1 MIDKA
6 PTLEVMRGWVAK
18 HRQKQTPI
26 QQFDI
31 SIDVNGQWFHEG
43 SPIRREKMVA
53 LFASI
58 LTRLDDG
65 QFALV
70 TPGEIGI
77 IAVADAPFI
86 ITKMEIV
93 DPNDDP
99 VDVSGDD
106 PGNESGNDLGKI
118 SCKDRVIQLMTLH
131 GDIVTLDADHR
142 IILRQKD
149 GSEKPYIIVRGG
161 LEALIN
167 RAVYYELV
175 DASVEHD
182 GQVGVWSAG
191 LFHPLSDEQLSDQRL
206 SDERLSD
213 VLSPAS
219 NDDL

>member
-93 DPNDDP
+93 DPK
-99 VDVSGDD
+99 GD
-106 PGNESGNDLGKI
+106 PGNDSGKT